1 MAKST
6 KTKNTDLSGASS
18 ISLSSLINKIS
29 DDAEILETS
38 TYATIDEWIPT
49 GSYILNAC
57 ISGSLFG
64 GLPNRRSICLA
75 GDSGCLTKDE
85 KVSIYT
91 LKSNISQQHG
101 TIIVR

>member
-1 MAKST
+1 ME
-6 KTKNTDLSGASS
+6 N
-18 ISLSSLINKIS
+18 
-29 DDAEILETS
+29 S
-38 TYATIDEWIPT
+38 TYATIDEWVPT

-85 KVSIYT
+85 KVAIYK
-91 LKSNISQQHG
+91 LKHELQQKHG
-101 TIIVR
+101 TIIV